1 MTEIEQL
8 CIEQT
13 RKWIRSFVIR
23 YNLCPFAKREMDKG
37 SVRIQTSQAT
47 TTEQALLNLEN
58 EIELL
63 NTKPETETSF
73 LLFPWFLEDFFDYLD
88 FTEMAESKF
97 LNDKYNGIYQF
108 ATFHPDYCFADASFD
123 DVTNYTNRSPYP
135 MLHLLREDSLEK
147 AIASFGNT
155 GAIPEANIMRLRAMG
170 LVDIEKI
177 VADCLTVKEEGQGV

>member
-13 RKWIRSFVIR
+13 RQWIRSFVIK
-23 YNLCPFAKREMDKG
+23 YNFCPFAKREMDKG
-37 SVRIQTSQAT
+37 SVRIHVSQAT
-47 TTEQALLNLEN
+47 TTEQALVDLEH

-63 NTKPETETSF
+63 NTNPDTETSF
-73 LLFPWFLEDFFDYLD
+73 LLFPWCVEDFFDYLD
-88 FTEMAESKF
+88 FTELAESKF
-97 LNDKYNGIYQF
+97 LADKYDGVYQF

-135 MLHLLREDSLEK
+135 MLHLLREDSLEQ

-155 GAIPEANIMRLRAMG
+155 GTIPEANMARLRKMG
-170 LVDIEKI
+170 RTNIEKI
-177 VADCLTVKEEGQGV
+177 VADCLTTKKEC